1 MMSRL
6 RESMATPPRE
16 PRIIVHEVSRR
27 FAATMALQGVSL
39 NVDPGE
45 IRALL
50 GPNGA
55 GKTTLLRILAG
66 LTTPSAGSAHVMGHA
81 VASGSR
87 TMRSQIGFVP
97 AGDRTLYM
105 RISGLENLIFFAR
118 LYGVGLREATA
129 RAWELLEQVHLLDA
143 ARLPVGRYSHGM
155 RKLLSVARGLLTEP
169 PVLLLDEATLSLDPE
184 GAQRIRHL
192 VVRAARNGAAVLWA
206 TQRLDEIRE
215 FADTV
220 TLLSAGQVRFSGTVG
235 ELIAEAELRTF
246 LIRVRNTAAYG
257 GAPWEPGLR
266 KAIGNRGAI
275 TDDGS
280 SQLDQYVLTLAD
292 GEVLSDAIAALSAAH
307 FQVLTCQPVRPELE
321 VAFLQ
326 LTREAPR

>member
-1 MMSRL
+1 
-6 RESMATPPRE
+6 MATPPRE

-39 NVDPGE
+39 DVDPGE

-66 LTTPSAGSAHVMGHA
+66 LTTPSAGSAYVAGHA
-81 VASGSR
+81 VAIGSR
-87 TMRSQIGFVP
+87 TMRRQIGFVP

-184 GAQRIRHL
+184 GAERIRRL
-192 VVRAARNGAAVLWA
+192 VVHSARNGAAVLWA

-220 TLLSAGQVRFSGTVG
+220 TVLRAGQVRFSGTVG
-235 ELIAEAELRTF
+235 ELISEAEMRTF

-257 GAPWEPGLR
+257 APWEPGLR
-266 KAIGNRGAI
+266 EAVGNRGAI
-275 TDDGS
+275 TDDES
-280 SQLDQYVLTLAD
+280 SQPDQYVLTLAD
-292 GEVLSDAIAALSAAH
+292 GEVLGDAIAALSAAH

-321 VAFLQ
+321 VAFLR